1 MRPPRRHL
9 QVLADVESKGM
20 KSGLQ
25 EIEQK
30 CNLHRLAGKREAKL
44 YHR

>member
-1 MRPPRRHL
+1 MRSPRRHL

-20 KSGLQ
+20 KNGLQ

-30 CNLHRLAGKREAKL
+30 CNLHRLAGKRGAKL